1 MQCFALHNNWIAEL
15 GKIQFTELYYL
26 LTCLEK
32 ERSYLQRRGEVF
44 VLCESPSSAFDS
56 KGLLTNALKATILQK
71 ERCCILVGSVEPTV
85 MLLLLHRESWLV
97 LRLTGVVT
105 PVGLAVSHP
114 GSGHNRGLA
123 TARHSTCGAV
133 HHGTGDAVAGPAAV
147 AAGHPTALFTA

>member
-1 MQCFALHNNWIAEL
+1 M
-15 GKIQFTELYYL
+15 
-26 LTCLEK
+26 
-32 ERSYLQRRGEVF
+32 
-44 VLCESPSSAFDS
+44 LCESPSSAFDS

-147 AAGHPTALFTA
+147 AAGHPTAQQCCRYRHSVAVSQHPLYSSWCLAPSVD